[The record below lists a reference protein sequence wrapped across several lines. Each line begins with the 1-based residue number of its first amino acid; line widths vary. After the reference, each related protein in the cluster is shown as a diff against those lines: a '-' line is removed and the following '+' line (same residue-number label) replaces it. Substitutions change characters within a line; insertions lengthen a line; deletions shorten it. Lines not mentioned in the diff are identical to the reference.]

1 MSQRELRAL
10 QRDAAARA
18 AEEREIA
25 WQQLQAHYA
34 GDCEFCGRK
43 LAPPPRTAAT
53 RCACFG
59 TFEDSIACGEYAA
72 MNKFFAEVWRAS

>member
-1 MSQRELRAL
+1 MSQRELQAL
-10 QRDAAARA
+10 QRDATARA
-18 AEEREIA
+18 ALERERERRSA
-25 WQQLQAHYA
+25 EQAPLTC
-34 GDCEFCGRK
+34 DFCFRT

>member
-1 MSQRELRAL
+1 MSQRELHAL
-10 QRDAAARA
+10 QRDATARA
-18 AEEREIA
+18 ALERERERRSA
-25 WQQLQAHYA
+25 EQAPLTC
-34 GDCEFCGRK
+34 DFCFRT

-72 MNKFFAEVWRAS
+72 MNKFFAEIWRAS

>member
-1 MSQRELRAL
+1 MYKRQ
-10 QRDAAARA
+10 

-25 WQQLQAHYA
+25 WQHLQAHYA

-59 TFEDSIACGEYAA
+59 TFEDGIACGEYAA
-72 MNKFFAEVWRAS
+72 INKFFAEVWRAS